1 MPLKRTKATYMR
13 GGTSRALIFRTEDL
27 PASTAADG
35 YAGWRDIL
43 LGAIGSPDPNG
54 RQLNGIGGGISSL
67 SKIAVVGPSTHPDA
81 DVDYTF
87 GQVAIDRPAIAWQG
101 NCGNI
106 SSAIGPFAVD
116 EGLVTVSGDTARVR
130 IHNTNTG
137 KVIVSEFPLENGAA
151 ATSGDFAIE
160 GVAGTGAPI
169 RLRFMDPAGATTGA
183 LLPTGMAKQELAV
196 TGFDRPLPVS
206 LVDAAN
212 PVCFIAAT
220 SFGDEAQ
227 AIQSAPES
235 LPRLKELRL
244 AAGVAM
250 GLAPD
255 LDTARETL
263 GSLPLIAILSPA
275 SDDDDA
281 DISVRM
287 VSSDQFHKAS
297 PLTGAMCLAAAAAV
311 EGTVVS
317 EITGVV
323 CGSDIAF
330 RHPSGVLVVGADVE
344 GSGEDLT
351 INSVSAFRTARR
363 IMDGWIYS

>member
-1 MPLKRTKATYMR
+1 
-13 GGTSRALIFRTEDL
+13 
-27 PASTAADG
+27 
-35 YAGWRDIL
+35 
-43 LGAIGSPDPNG
+43 
-54 RQLNGIGGGISSL
+54 
-67 SKIAVVGPSTHPDA
+67 
-81 DVDYTF
+81 
-87 GQVAIDRPAIAWQG
+87 
-101 NCGNI
+101 
-106 SSAIGPFAVD
+106 
-116 EGLVTVSGDTARVR
+116 
-130 IHNTNTG
+130 
-137 KVIVSEFPLENGAA
+137 
-151 ATSGDFAIE
+151 
-160 GVAGTGAPI
+160 
-169 RLRFMDPAGATTGA
+169 GA

-351 INSVSAFRTARR
+351 IN
-363 IMDGWIYS
+363 